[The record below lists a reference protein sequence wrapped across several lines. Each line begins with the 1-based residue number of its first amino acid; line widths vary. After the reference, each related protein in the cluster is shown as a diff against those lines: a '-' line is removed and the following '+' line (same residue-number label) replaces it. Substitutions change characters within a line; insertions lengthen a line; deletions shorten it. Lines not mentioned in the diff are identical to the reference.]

1 MLYLWFFAVI
11 AFLVLLLYLL
21 SRFEKKSKNNYRKD
35 AYHLLEQEN
44 PDPKKLKSSIRVLR
58 LYGGR
63 LRRDQEIQ
71 ELILHLKAKLEGSP
85 DIS

>member
-1 MLYLWFFAVI
+1 MQYVWFFGIV
-11 AFLVLLLYLL
+11 AFLGLLLYLL
-21 SRFEKKSKNNYRKD
+21 SKWEHRIKNNYRKD
-35 AYHLLEQEN
+35 AYYLLEQEN
-44 PDPKKLKSSIRVLR
+44 PDPRKLKISLRNLR

-71 ELILHLKAKLEGSP
+71 ELILRLKAKLEGYP